1 MTTSK
6 WLLASAVLLL
16 AACSSNNEEPVQQG
30 NSARINTLQTSTGC
44 AAVGGVTTIA
54 HNLNGEALRMCQMP
68 NGKQCEER
76 TLALAAAPGKPRR
89 LACRINT
96 PNRAGYK

>member
-68 NGKQCEER
+68 NGKQCEGR
-76 TLALAAAPGKPRR
+76 TLALGSW
-89 LACRINT
+89 
-96 PNRAGYK
+96 AG

>member
-30 NSARINTLQTSTGC
+30 NSARINTLQTSAGC
-44 AAVGGVTTIA
+44 AAVD
-54 HNLNGEALRMCQMP
+54 GEALRMCQMP

-76 TLALAAAPGKPRR
+76 TLGLGS
-89 LACRINT
+89 C
-96 PNRAGYK
+96 AG

>member
-1 MTTSK
+1 MTTLK

-30 NSARINTLQTSTGC
+30 NSARINTLQTSAGC

-76 TLALAAAPGKPRR
+76 TLGLGS
-89 LACRINT
+89 C
-96 PNRAGYK
+96 AG

>member
-30 NSARINTLQTSTGC
+30 NSARINTLQTSAGC

-76 TLALAAAPGKPRR
+76 TPGQLRRVSPRR
-89 LACRINT
+89 RPACRINT
-96 PNRAGYK
+96 PNRAGYR

>member
-6 WLLASAVLLL
+6 WLLASAVLL

-30 NSARINTLQTSTGC
+30 NSARINTLQTSAGC

-76 TLALAAAPGKPRR
+76 TLGLGS
-89 LACRINT
+89 C
-96 PNRAGYK
+96 AG

>member
-30 NSARINTLQTSTGC
+30 NSARINTLQTSAGC

-76 TLALAAAPGKPRR
+76 TLVLGS
-89 LACRINT
+89 C
-96 PNRAGYK
+96 AG

>member
-1 MTTSK
+1 MPESIR
-6 WLLASAVLLL
+6 
-16 AACSSNNEEPVQQG
+16 CRQ
-30 NSARINTLQTSTGC
+30 RDC

-76 TLALAAAPGKPRR
+76 TLAWAAAPGKP
-89 LACRINT
+89 AAPGCRINT